1 MLRSQAL
8 EDSKKDK
15 NVPLILD
22 NSENKQELIA
32 SLIRNVIW
40 QMDLDR
46 KTKGLKQLQGHIW
59 SFAYKN
65 RLVTGQ

>member
-1 MLRSQAL
+1 M
-8 EDSKKDK
+8 
-15 NVPLILD
+15 VPLILD
-22 NSENKQELIA
+22 NSENKQDLIT
-32 SLIRNVIW
+32 SIIRNVIW